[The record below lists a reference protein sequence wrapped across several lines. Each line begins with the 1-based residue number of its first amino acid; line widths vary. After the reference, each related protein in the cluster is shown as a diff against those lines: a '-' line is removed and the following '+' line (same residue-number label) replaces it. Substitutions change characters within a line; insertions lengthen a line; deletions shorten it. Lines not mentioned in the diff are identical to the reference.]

1 MEKLLI
7 ATKNKGKV
15 KDFKG
20 LFSRYGIEVYSLLDL
35 EDEIPDVEETGST
48 FEENAALKAETI
60 AGLFQMPVLADDS
73 GLEVAAL
80 DGRPGI
86 YSARYAGEEK
96 SDQANI
102 EKVLQE
108 LQEVPDEQR
117 TAQFVCVLALA
128 QPGKDTM
135 FKRGTCKGTIIRN
148 PRGNNGFGYDPVFV
162 PSGYEETMAQLQPED
177 KNKISHRHHA
187 LVQLEAWLKERTK

>member
-1 MEKLLI
+1 MDKLLI

-20 LFSRYGIEVYSLLDL
+20 LFSKYGVEVYSLLDL

-60 AGLFQMPVLADDS
+60 ASLFHMPVLADDS
-73 GLEVAAL
+73 GLEVDAL

-96 SDQANI
+96 NDQANLQ
-102 EKVLQE
+102 KVLTE
-108 LQEVPDEQR
+108 LEGVPNDKR
-117 TAQFVCVLALA
+117 TAQFVCVLAIA
-128 QPGKDTM
+128 QPGQDTM
-135 FKRGTCKGTIIRN
+135 FTRGTCKGTIIQE
-148 PRGNNGFGYDPVFV
+148 PTGENGFGYDPVFL
-162 PSGYEETMAQLQPED
+162 PIGSDKTMAQLKPEE
-177 KNKISHRHHA
+177 KNNISHRHHA
-187 LVQLEAWLKERTK
+187 LVQLETWLKERTK